1 MSIWR
6 PPTPITRTIQ
16 ALLLHENIFTAI
28 ATYNNWEYES
38 ALCGGVTNA
47 FIEQLNSDDSSL
59 TLLTQLGINGV
70 YYTGRTIGNSAYIAT
85 TATVD
90 TWSFTSQLDRYNYEY
105 NTMTAVQYE
114 AAAYNIA
121 NTTVAKFAKKI
132 MDGLGWKETGLAWAC
147 KHIIQI
153 SSFTNQNSRYTA

>member
-6 PPTPITRTIQ
+6 PPTPTICTIQ